1 MDWQAEL
8 KAKFGSSIS
17 RAFTLSG
24 NVQDY
29 VAGVVGQTLRS
40 YLVSSFISKF
50 DVVVV
55 YSRSGGFWFPKPL
68 MQQKFLEVVGLAGE
82 LGAVASNAPRGLSA
96 ALNQRMS
103 SGLDQAALEQIG
115 KQPAAALAL
124 LTKMLAYRNQQA
136 PFRAAV
142 ILEYGETLA
151 PASDTAAASESD
163 RTCYTILA
171 DWGRDQILGAHGNL
185 EQQLHVVLMVVANL
199 KALAEPLR
207 RSGWENIEIPLPDY
221 EQRLEFIQELLT
233 EGQPKPHLAQGVSAA
248 HLARLTTGLTFR
260 GIEDVFLRAIYSKQA
275 VTIALVKQRKDEL
288 VAAEFDEV
296 LRIVESESGFE
307 ALGGME
313 RLKSFFRENVI
324 EPMRE
329 GQHSLVPQGLLL
341 MGPAGTGKS
350 RIAKA
355 LAREAG
361 VTFVELQP
369 SKIFSKWVGETE
381 RSLERALTAIRSM
394 TPCIVFIDEV
404 DQSVSRGEGQSGDSG
419 VSNRFFKRLMEF
431 MADTSL
437 RGKVLF
443 IAATNRPDLLDAA
456 LKRAGR
462 FDVKVPVLAPDAEER
477 AAILEVLTH
486 QAFPANATMP
496 KDKAVF
502 SRLALSMENYT
513 GAEIELV
520 ATKAARVYLKGAGQL
535 SLEQALEEGH
545 NLIIPT
551 TQDIT
556 WMTRLALE
564 NCSDLELVPQAYHPL
579 VRQLRQPAQA
589 QTLTTDEDNL
599 TSNPAPVL
607 ATNGAGRSR
616 TRRKAEGLE
625 L

>member
-29 VAGVVGQTLRS
+29 VAGVVGQTLRG
-40 YLVSSFISKF
+40 YLVSSFINKF
-50 DVVVV
+50 DIVVV
-55 YSRSGGFWFPKPL
+55 YSRSGGFWFPKPQ

-82 LGAVASNAPRGLSA
+82 LGAVANNAPRGLSA
-96 ALNQRMS
+96 ALNQRVS
-103 SGLDQAALEQIG
+103 SNGLDQAALEQIG
-115 KQPAAALAL
+115 KQPALALAL
-124 LTKMLAYRNQQA
+124 LTKLLAYRNHDA
-136 PFRAAV
+136 PIRAAV

-151 PASDTAAASESD
+151 PASDNAAASESD

-185 EQQLHVVLMVVANL
+185 EQQRHVVLMNVANL

-233 EGQPKPHLAQGVSAA
+233 EGQPKPQLAEGVSAT
-248 HLARLTTGLTFR
+248 HLARLTTGLTYR
-260 GIEDVFLRAIYSKQA
+260 GIEDVFLRAVYSKQA

-296 LRIVESESGFE
+296 LRIVESDTGFE
-307 ALGGME
+307 TLGGLE
-313 RLKSFFRENVI
+313 GLKTFLRENVI
-324 EPMRE
+324 GPMRE

-355 LAREAG
+355 LAKEAG

-404 DQSVSRGEGQSGDSG
+404 DQSVNRGEGQSGDSG

-431 MADTSL
+431 MGDTTL

-462 FDVKVPVLAPDAEER
+462 FDVKVPVLAPDAQER
-477 AAILEVLTH
+477 AAILEVLTR
-486 QAFPANATMP
+486 QAFPTDAKLP
-496 KDKAVF
+496 EDKGVF
-502 SRLALSMENYT
+502 SRLALAMENYT

-520 ATKAARVYLKGAGQL
+520 ATKAARVYLKGAGKL
-535 SLEQALEEGH
+535 SVEQALEEGH

-564 NCSDLELVPQAYHPL
+564 NCSDLELVPEAYHAL
-579 VRQLRQPAQA
+579 VRQLRRPTQA
-589 QTLTTDEDNL
+589 EPLSDE
-599 TSNPAPVL
+599 TESPSTQAPEL
-607 ATNGAGRSR
+607 ARSEPGRSR
-616 TRRKAEGLE
+616 GKRKAQGLE